1 MANIKFTELPNLGNI
16 TPSTIVPVVEAN
28 VNYTVTAA
36 NLQTYVN
43 STTGNITA
51 NYFIGNGSALTGLP
65 ATYGN
70 SNVSAYLQV
79 LTSDVSTTGNITG
92 SYILGNGSQLSG
104 LPATY
109 GNANVA
115 NYLPTFSGNITA
127 QNISA
132 TGDITAG
139 FFIGNG
145 SQITGLYGNSNVAN
159 YLPTYTGGFVS
170 LTGNVTTT
178 ANVQGA
184 YLLGNIAGT
193 TGGYGNS
200 NVQAVLQTYTGT
212 FTAATVSATG
222 NITGNYLFGNGS
234 QITGINV
241 ATTYGNSNVSAYLA
255 SGNNTANIITTANV
269 QGSFV
274 KGNGSA
280 LTGLVSSIVAGTGI
294 SISGATG
301 AVTITNTNP
310 TAYGNANVA
319 AYLLTNTGNIT
330 AGNIS
335 ATGTITG
342 THLGNGAGLSSIVTS
357 ISAGSGISVNAST
370 GAVTITATGG
380 GNSSGVV
387 AGSFTAGSFGSNVE
401 IISTSVLI
409 PANTFTT
416 GDTIQIVGRWSSNGG
431 TTYNR
436 YARIYVNT
444 SNAIPLGSSLQVY
457 FTAFPSNPSNF
468 YRTTVYLDVTAAASS
483 TIGAY
488 GKGSGAALAYNNATG
503 YGTSGV
509 SPAPNVFTLD
519 WTVNQY
525 IIFTCSNTGT
535 GTTDSLACLG
545 YKIYKQ

>member
-1 MANIKFTELPNLGNI
+1 MANIKFTQLPDLGNI

-65 ATYGN
+65 ATYSN
-70 SNVSAYLQV
+70 TNVSAYLQV
-79 LTSDVSTTGNITG
+79 LTSNVSTTGNITG
-92 SYILGNGSQLSG
+92 SYIFGNGSQLTG

-127 QNISA
+127 QNVSA

-139 FFIGNG
+139 YFIGNG

-178 ANVQGA
+178 ANVQGD

-200 NVQAVLQTYTGT
+200 NVQAVLQTYSGT
-212 FTAATVSATG
+212 FTAATISATG

-241 ATTYGNSNVSAYLA
+241 ATTYGNSNVEIYLA
-255 SGNNTANIITTANV
+255 SGNNTSNIITTGNV

-274 KGNGSA
+274 KGNGTA

-319 AYLLTNTGNIT
+319 AYLPTYTGNLT

-335 ATGTITG
+335 TTGTITG
-342 THLGNGAGLSSIVTS
+342 THAGNGAGLSNIVTS

-370 GAVTITATGG
+370 GAVTITATGNGG
-380 GNSSGVV
+380 GNSTTIVNGTSNVSIPTTNGNINFVVGGVQKITLIPGTVGIQANTGITANGAINCTDLSPSGLFQSSGNVSMTPPNTGSITLNANQ
-387 AGSFTAGSFGSNVE
+387 AGGGTLALISPTITSGTLTVGASAIFNQPVKTKTGTSTGTAGDIAWDASYIYVCTASNVWKR
-401 IISTSVLI
+401 V
-409 PANTFTT
+409 
-416 GDTIQIVGRWSSNGG
+416 
-431 TTYNR
+431 
-436 YARIYVNT
+436 
-444 SNAIPLGSSLQVY
+444 AI
-457 FTAFPSNPSNF
+457 TAF
-468 YRTTVYLDVTAAASS
+468 
-483 TIGAY
+483 
-488 GKGSGAALAYNNATG
+488 
-503 YGTSGV
+503 
-509 SPAPNVFTLD
+509 
-519 WTVNQY
+519 
-525 IIFTCSNTGT
+525 
-535 GTTDSLACLG
+535 
-545 YKIYKQ
+545 